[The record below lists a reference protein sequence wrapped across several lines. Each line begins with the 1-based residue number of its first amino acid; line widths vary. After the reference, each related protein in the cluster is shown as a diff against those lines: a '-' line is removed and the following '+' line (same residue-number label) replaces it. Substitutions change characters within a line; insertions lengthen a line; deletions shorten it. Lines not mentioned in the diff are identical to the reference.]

1 MLIFINKK
9 NMEILTEKEFRTKM
23 TIIYQQERIKILNE
37 KWDRLSKDDK
47 LIIIEMFKLLNPDV
61 KIPINEA
68 KWYNTVMDW
77 AGLIPGIGSAVDLV
91 NGFSYWRQGDKLFAI
106 LSWIGALPIFGDL
119 IAAPVVSALKVG
131 GRGAELFKGAV
142 LAKDAVKVAETAKN
156 LGGPVAKM
164 VEKAPSWGGKLIEV
178 LEKSVGKFPWLG
190 KGLVDTV
197 KSWVG
202 IFSKAG
208 KNMNAISSLGRP
220 AVRKLTNNTKFYLG
234 LLDSLGLG
242 NFSGPPEELAKKV
255 PNLAQKVADFE
266 ATPEGK
272 NLSMGGTMAPT
283 EPSTTPSQTTFTP
296 PKAPSTSKTDDPIS
310 MLSSMLM

>member
-1 MLIFINKK
+1 MIGLFVVTMVLN
-9 NMEILTEKEFRTKM
+9 NMVHT
-23 TIIYQQERIKILNE
+23 
-37 KWDRLSKDDK
+37 
-47 LIIIEMFKLLNPDV
+47 
-61 KIPINEA
+61 
-68 KWYNTVMDW
+68 
-77 AGLIPGIGSAVDLV
+77 
-91 NGFSYWRQGDKLFAI
+91 
-106 LSWIGALPIFGDL
+106 
-119 IAAPVVSALKVG
+119 PVVFFPDNEPNTANAYIKMPVG
-131 GRGAELFKGAV
+131 TEIKTT
-142 LAKDAVKVAETAKN
+142 DS
-156 LGGPVAKM
+156 VAKM

-272 NLSMGGTMAPT
+272 NLSMGGTMGPT

-296 PKAPSTSKTDDPIS
+296 PKAPSTTKTDDPIS